1 MINPASEPQLAAG
14 PPTTC
19 PSIAAAQPPILP
31 AAWVHLEREAGNGQ
45 QRALG
50 QDDYINYPPCI
61 HCSRAGGGQDEV
73 GEQEQAARAAAAVAA
88 QRRRRRRRQRR
99 PRGGGDPAPRRT
111 LLHIINPLTHAESV
125 RKTCTASNR
134 FASCPPMFQRNRVI
148 SITRGVCR
156 SGDWRHP
163 RPGLLR
169 VMGGGGGS
177 AQHSGFA
184 VFSML
189 GNPFLTTRSVAFH
202 TMICSGSSHLTAQR
216 GRAGGGDGLRQH
228 TSLQA

>member
-14 PPTTC
+14 PPATC

-31 AAWVHLEREAGNGQ
+31 AAWAHLEREAGNGQ

-99 PRGGGDPAPRRT
+99 PRGGGDPAPRRN

-134 FASCPPMFQRNRVI
+134 FASCPPMLSARQ
-148 SITRGVCR
+148 
-156 SGDWRHP
+156 GDLHYQGSVQERRLASP
-163 RPGLLR
+163 RPGLLK

-228 TSLQA
+228 TALQA